1 VALFPGGVGT
11 SLEASGSA
19 SSAFPP
25 ANTEDAVAAAAS
37 AAQNAKA
44 TNESAVV
51 ELRAQLE
58 ITKKELR

>member
-1 VALFPGGVGT
+1 M
-11 SLEASGSA
+11 EASGSA

-51 ELRAQLE
+51 KLRAQLE